1 MRATRRA
8 NDLPVPGDGL
18 PTRPQRTPKSADES
32 RMGANARLHGQGIAF
47 SLAAILVAASSVL
60 LERPERWVEL
70 AAVAVAVALFGVPHG
85 GLDTVFARQLHG
97 LRGLRD
103 WSLFVALY
111 SLLAAAVVGVW
122 LIAPTVFL
130 LGFLLISAVHFSGDP
145 QAGSHRVSR
154 ALYGG
159 AVIVLP
165 AGLHGAEVGEL
176 FGLLAGT
183 GAAGLVTP
191 VLEALALPWLA
202 ALAMAAVAEAG
213 RSPRTSLEFLAVG
226 ALMFLAPPLTAFAVF
241 FCGMHSARH
250 ILRTFDWAARQGR
263 WPMMASGLL
272 PTLAVMVGGAAI
284 WWWRDDVPFDAQVVQ
299 LVFVGLAAL
308 TVPHMALVE
317 RVRFSGWRLRRG
329 DADG

>member
-1 MRATRRA
+1 MTATRKVNERPLPGEG
-8 NDLPVPGDGL
+8 LPV
-18 PTRPQRTPKSADES
+18 RPQWAPKSADDNQK
-32 RMGANARLHGQGIAF
+32 GAAAWLPGQGVAF
-47 SLAAILVAASSVL
+47 SLAAILVAGASVL
-60 LERPERWVEL
+60 LERPERWIEL
-70 AAVAVAVALFGVPHG
+70 TAVAIAIALFGVPHG

-103 WSLFVALY
+103 WGLFATLY

-122 LIAPTVFL
+122 LVAPMFFL

-145 QAGSHRVSR
+145 QAGTNRVSR

-165 AGLHGAEVGEL
+165 TGLHSAEVGEL

-183 GAAGLVTP
+183 QAAGLVTP
-191 VLEALALPWLA
+191 VLAALALPWLA
-202 ALAMAAVAEAG
+202 ALAAAAVAEAG

-250 ILRTFDWAARQGR
+250 ILRTFDWAARPGR
-263 WPMMASGLL
+263 WPMMASGLV
-272 PTLAVMVGGAAI
+272 PTVAVVAGGAAI

-317 RVRFSGWRLRRG
+317 RVRLSGWTLRRG
-329 DADG
+329 GAHG

>member
-1 MRATRRA
+1 MRLR
-8 NDLPVPGDGL
+8 
-18 PTRPQRTPKSADES
+18 
-32 RMGANARLHGQGIAF
+32 GQGVVF
-47 SLAAILVAASSVL
+47 SLAAILVAVASVL
-60 LERPERWVEL
+60 LERPEQWVEL
-70 AAVAVAVALFGVPHG
+70 AAVAVAIALFGVPHG

-122 LIAPTVFL
+122 LVAPAMFL

-145 QAGSHRVSR
+145 QAGTHGLAR

-165 AGLHGAEVGEL
+165 TGLHGAEVGSL
-176 FGLLAGT
+176 FGLLAGAD
-183 GAAGLVTP
+183 AAQLVTP
-191 VLEALALPWLA
+191 VLAVLALPWLA
-202 ALAMAAVAEAG
+202 ALVLAAVVTAG

-250 ILRTFDWAARQGR
+250 MLRTFDWAARPGR
-263 WPMMASGLL
+263 WPMMASGLV

-284 WWWRDDVPFDAQVVQ
+284 WWWRDEVPFDAQVVQ

-317 RVRFSGWRLRRG
+317 RVRFSGWTLGRG
-329 DADG
+329 GASG

>member
-1 MRATRRA
+1 
-8 NDLPVPGDGL
+8 
-18 PTRPQRTPKSADES
+18 
-32 RMGANARLHGQGIAF
+32 MGATAVLRGQGFAF
-47 SLAAILVAASSVL
+47 SLAAMLVAASSVL

-103 WSLFVALY
+103 WGVFVLSY

-122 LIAPTVFL
+122 LVAPVAFL

-145 QAGSHRVSR
+145 QASTRGVSR

-159 AVIVLP
+159 AGIVLP
-165 AGLHGAEVGEL
+165 TGLHGDEVGEL

-183 GAAGLVTP
+183 EAAGLVTP
-191 VLEALALPWLA
+191 VLAALALPWLA
-202 ALAMAAVAEAG
+202 ALAIAAVAEAA
-213 RSPRTSLEFLAVG
+213 RSPRTSMEFLAVG
-226 ALMFLAPPLTAFAVF
+226 ALMLLAPPLTAFAVF

-250 ILRTFDWAARQGR
+250 ILRTFDWAARPGR

-317 RVRFSGWRLRRG
+317 RVRFSGWTLRRG
-329 DADG
+329 GTQG